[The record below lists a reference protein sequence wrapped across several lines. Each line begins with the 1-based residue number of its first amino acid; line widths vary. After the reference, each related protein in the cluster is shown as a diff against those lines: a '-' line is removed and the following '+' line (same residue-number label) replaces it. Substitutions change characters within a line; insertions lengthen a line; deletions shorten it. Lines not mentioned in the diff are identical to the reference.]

1 MMSKESTFTFGF
13 TDATMWFRFELH
25 NQTDTV
31 KELILQM
38 SNAQFDSI
46 GIYLQQNNKV
56 QSFKSGKD
64 HPFDSRVIA
73 LAEKHKPHLILMDY
87 GLPDMTGIEA
97 YKQIQGV
104 PVIFLSG
111 YGLEKVSQEIN
122 AYWTASV
129 MQKLFL
135 IEDLQRAV
143 LEELTTDPKTLNLL
157 QARK

>member
-1 MMSKESTFTFGF
+1 MSKESTLTFGF

-46 GIYLQQNNKV
+46 EIYLQQNNKV

-87 GLPDMTGIEA
+87 GLPDMAGIEA

-129 MQKLFL
+129 MQKPFL
-135 IEDLQRAV
+135 TEDLQRAV
-143 LEELTTDPKTLNLL
+143 LEELTTDPKTLDLL